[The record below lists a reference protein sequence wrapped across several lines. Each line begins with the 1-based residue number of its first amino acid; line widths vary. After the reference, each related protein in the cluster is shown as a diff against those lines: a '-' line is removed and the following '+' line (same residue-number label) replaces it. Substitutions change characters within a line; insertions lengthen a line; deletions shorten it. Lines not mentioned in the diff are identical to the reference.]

1 MGCTVHMVH
10 HTKREKRLGSCSHL
24 ATISRAARIVD
35 HRPQNPEVRA
45 MVVFFRSRLSFLCA
59 RR

>member
-1 MGCTVHMVH
+1 MGCTVHMVHH

-24 ATISRAARIVD
+24 AIISRAAGHKIR
-35 HRPQNPEVRA
+35 EVCA